1 MAEFSI
7 GEVAEKAG
15 IAASAIRYYEKEGL
29 LPNPARRSGRRVY
42 EESILDRLAVI
53 EASKAAGFSVAE
65 IRRLFDGFKGKAT
78 PGPRWRALADRK
90 LEELNERLEEVE
102 RMKRVLETIRACE
115 CPSIE
120 DCARAMESQG

>member
-1 MAEFSI
+1 MAELSI

-42 EESILDRLAVI
+42 EEGILDRLAVI

-65 IRRLFDGFKGKAT
+65 IRQLFGGFKRKT
-78 PGPRWRALADRK
+78 PPGPRWRALADRK
-90 LEELNERLEEVE
+90 LEELEARLAEVQ
-102 RMKRVLETIRACE
+102 RMKRVLETIRSCE

-120 DCARAMESQG
+120 DCARAMETRA